1 MILDLRDNEGG
12 IALLMVLV
20 AVLLMTVVVMDTRA
34 GVNLFEAIAAGSADE
49 LQTYYLARSG
59 ISLAKKALEEDDA
72 AYDSA
77 NEDWGAANRM
87 GALPVGSLGWV
98 TARIEDEEGK
108 LPVNRLVKADG
119 TPDEVMADRL
129 WTLLYSLGLSADRC
143 DEIVDSLIDW
153 MDPDNSERP
162 RGAEDAY
169 YSSLSSPYSSPDRSF
184 STLGELGLVKGIGKA
199 LLMRGEGDVPALEN
213 YITIYGDPEGRVN
226 INTAP
231 VEVLMSLTPEGSEY
245 IIERDVAREIVDAG
259 WESPFR
265 NTSALKDAVPAIDQS
280 FYNQIQSL
288 VDVSS
293 GHFSADIVGESN
305 TASTRAYAVFKRTG
319 KTVRVVYYRG
329 F

>member
-1 MILDLRDNEGG
+1 LNLFNDDGG

-20 AVLLMTVVVMDTRA
+20 AILLMTVAVMDTRA
-34 GVNLFEAIAAGSADE
+34 GVNLFEAIAVSSADE

-108 LPVNRLVKADG
+108 LAVNRLVRADG
-119 TPDEVMADRL
+119 TPDDAVADRL
-129 WTLLYSLGLSADRC
+129 WTLLYSLGLPAGRC

-153 MDPDNSERP
+153 MDPDSSERP
-162 RGAEDAY
+162 GGAEGSY
-169 YSSLSSPYSSPDRSF
+169 YSSLSLPYASPDRSPA
-184 STLGELGLVKGIGKA
+184 TLGELGLVKGIGKA
-199 LLMRGEGDVPALEN
+199 LLMRGEGDIPALEN
-213 YITIYGDPEGRVN
+213 YITIFGDPQGRINV
-226 INTAP
+226 NTAP

-245 IIERDVAREIVDAG
+245 TVERSLAQEIVDAR

-265 NTSALKDAVPAIDQS
+265 STSDLKEAVPAIDQS
-280 FYNQIQSL
+280 FYNQIQPL
-288 VDVSS
+288 VDVAS
-293 GHFSADIVGESN
+293 GHFSADVVGENN
-305 TASTRAYAVFKRTG
+305 TASTRAYAVFKRSG
-319 KTVRVVYYRG
+319 KSARVVYYRG